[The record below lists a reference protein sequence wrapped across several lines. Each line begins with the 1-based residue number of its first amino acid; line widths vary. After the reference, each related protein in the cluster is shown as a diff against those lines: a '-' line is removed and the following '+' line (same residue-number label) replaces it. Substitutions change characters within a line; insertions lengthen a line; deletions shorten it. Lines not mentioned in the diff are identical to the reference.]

1 MTFHLNVPDKND
13 DAKAYVTLVI
23 DTCKHAAFQK
33 KILQKYFNRYWRLWC
48 HPVPHQGSHQTTTIK
63 FPDISRTFQTD
74 L

>member
-33 KILQKYFNRYWRLWC
+33 KFYRNTSTDIDDFDATLC
-48 HPVPHQGSHQTTTIK
+48 HIRVPTKLPQ
-63 FPDISRTFQTD
+63 
-74 L
+74 